1 MIEANDVIV
10 IDDIIPK
17 EDQIILFDLMSQ
29 NTLPYQYYRSTVH
42 DAAAL
47 TKNNRIVD
55 SSMMVNMVV
64 INDFVSPL
72 LKEFVP
78 IIAAIPFKIRHLLRV
93 KVNITH
99 PHLLSREDTFNV
111 PHVDY
116 AGTLNDG
123 YDTLVTAIYYLNDS
137 DGDTYIF
144 DQDRKY
150 NGHDLT
156 VKKQVAPKQGR
167 LVVFSG
173 NLLHSGNNPRR
184 NETRMVANINVVIVK
199 E

>member
-1 MIEANDVIV
+1 MEKITVSWPYYQIYHFVFVYKETLSEA
-10 IDDIIPK
+10 
-17 EDQIILFDLMSQ
+17 
-29 NTLPYQYYRSTVH
+29 
-42 DAAAL
+42 
-47 TKNNRIVD
+47 
-55 SSMMVNMVV
+55 
-64 INDFVSPL
+64 
-72 LKEFVP
+72 
-78 IIAAIPFKIRHLLRV
+78 
-93 KVNITH
+93 
-99 PHLLSREDTFNV
+99 
-111 PHVDY
+111 
-116 AGTLNDG
+116 LNDG

-156 VKKQVAPKQGR
+156 IKKQVAPKQGR

-173 NLLHSGNNPRR
+173 NLLHSGSNPRR